1 MFRPNSVA
9 GDLDDFTPPAAARTS
24 RAKDKFAPESRT
36 AKDSARIPGYLQK
49 YYWWAYVHRNAVR
62 VFERQWLVNAILFGN
77 YAQLRKSALDAL
89 GVSLPG
95 RTVQIA
101 CAYGDMTNNLVSK
114 VQASGGTLDVIDVLP
129 SQLENLLKKMPEGAP
144 VEAFLMD
151 SAALNIPDASYDR
164 AILFFLL
171 HEQPVAWR
179 EKTLSEALRVVKPGG
194 RIVIVDYA
202 GPYRWNPIRY
212 LLAPFLKVLEPF
224 ALDLWRDGIAK
235 WMPADWAPKHLERKA
250 FFGGLYQRVSF
261 DR

>member
-1 MFRPNSVA
+1 MFRPNSLA
-9 GDLDDFTPPAAARTS
+9 GDLDDFTPPTS
-24 RAKDKFAPESRT
+24 PRSSRVKAKYALETRA

-49 YYWWAYVHRNAVR
+49 YYWWAYVHHNAVR

-77 YAQLRKSALDAL
+77 YPRLRNSALAAL
-89 GVSLPG
+89 GDALPG
-95 RTVQIA
+95 RTLQIA
-101 CAYGDMTNNLVSK
+101 CAYGDITNNLCQK
-114 VQASGGTLDVIDVLP
+114 VQASSGALDVVDVLP
-129 SQLENLLKKMPEGAP
+129 SQLENLLRKMPKGAP

-212 LLAPFLKVLEPF
+212 LLGPFLKVLEPF

-235 WMPADWAPKHLERKA
+235 WMPRDWAPQNWERKA

>member
-1 MFRPNSVA
+1 MFRPNSIA
-9 GDLDDFTPPAAARTS
+9 GDLDFPTPADARRVSDKAAPDARTA
-24 RAKDKFAPESRT
+24 RE
-36 AKDSARIPGYLQK
+36 SARIPGYLHK
-49 YYWWAYVHRNAVR
+49 YYWWAYVHRNAVK

-77 YAQLRKSALDAL
+77 YVQLRDAALDAL

-101 CAYGDMTNNLVSK
+101 CAYGDMTNHLCQK
-114 VQASGGTLDVIDVLP
+114 VQDSGGALDVIDVLP
-129 SQLENLLKKMPEGAP
+129 SQLENLVKKMPKGAP

-151 SAALNIPDASYDR
+151 SSALDIADATYDR

-212 LLAPFLKVLEPF
+212 LLAPFLSVLEPF
-224 ALDLWRDGIAK
+224 ALDLWRDGIGK
-235 WMPADWAPKHLERKA
+235 WMPKDWAPKNLQRKA